1 MDQSVNPHIS
11 YLVILFTLPNFFPL
25 PLQNSS
31 LLSEFC
37 HDTHRQEDSIIC
49 LLSRHYCFLDWTTL
63 VNILYEICVIAFP
76 PSSSPTQPWFLCL
89 IFEPGFK
96 FSCLKKKSSCS
107 VFIVLTPC
115 TEAAVQRNPRVVKP
129 PSNVRPL
136 HKPDVIK
143 GHQTARGPHPRHHL
157 KDFATN
163 AKVIRAEKTDGIP
176 WLKGSEPQTPRSANR
191 EKRGSDRSR
200 GGCEKRE
207 KEEVASLFLS
217 FFFFIT
223 RESCRHLFLLGASTK
238 LNADLSARAGS
249 LGSVNLDLMSGNF
262 FSCLPKIRFPEKL
275 LLSPCLALFRT
286 RRFRDVRVAT
296 RWSSFISSS
305 FLSLNKDRKK
315 FTSVFVCPVEY

>member
-11 YLVILFTLPNFFPL
+11 DLVILFTLLNFFSL

-31 LLSEFC
+31 HLSECC
-37 HDTHRQEDSIIC
+37 HDTHRQEYSIIC
-49 LLSRHYCFLDWTTL
+49 LLSRHYFFLDWTTF
-63 VNILYEICVIAFP
+63 VNILYEIFVIAFP

-107 VFIVLTPC
+107 VFIVLSPC

-176 WLKGSEPQTPRSANR
+176 WLKSSEPRTPRSANR

-200 GGCEKRE
+200 GRMREEGGGGGCF
-207 KEEVASLFLS
+207 AFS
-217 FFFFIT
+217 FFFFLLQGRVVATYFSWVLAPNWMLIWVPELEAWGVWT
-223 RESCRHLFLLGASTK
+223 WIWWVEISFRASRRFVFRRSSSSLLVSRFLELAVFVTSVLRPVDRLLFLL
-238 LNADLSARAGS
+238 L
-249 LGSVNLDLMSGNF
+249 F
-262 FSCLPKIRFPEKL
+262 FP
-275 LLSPCLALFRT
+275 
-286 RRFRDVRVAT
+286 
-296 RWSSFISSS
+296 
-305 FLSLNKDRKK
+305 
-315 FTSVFVCPVEY
+315 

>member
-1 MDQSVNPHIS
+1 MLSYLWWDQSKNQQLVNRRWISQLIHIS
-11 YLVILFTLPNFFPL
+11 AILLFNLLSQFFFL
-25 PLQNSS
+25 HLGTT

-49 LLSRHYCFLDWTTL
+49 LLSWHYFFLDWTTL

-107 VFIVLTPC
+107 VFIVLRPC

-176 WLKGSEPQTPRSANR
+176 WLKSSEPQTPRSANR

-200 GGCEKRE
+200 GRMREEGEGGGCF
-207 KEEVASLFLS
+207 AFFFLS
-217 FFFFIT
+217 FFYYKG
-223 RESCRHLFLLGASTK
+223 E
-238 LNADLSARAGS
+238 LSPLIS
-249 LGSVNLDLMSGNF
+249 LG
-262 FSCLPKIRFPEKL
+262 C
-275 LLSPCLALFRT
+275 
-286 RRFRDVRVAT
+286 
-296 RWSSFISSS
+296 
-305 FLSLNKDRKK
+305 
-315 FTSVFVCPVEY
+315 